1 MFAWTY
7 KDLKGIL
14 LELAQNRIDL
24 NTSIPLAHQTRY
36 ILNLNYAAAIK
47 QDIDKL
53 LTTRFIQPVEEVT

>member
-14 LELAQNRIDL
+14 LELAQNIIDL

-36 ILNLNYAAAIK
+36 ILNLNYVVAIK

-53 LTTRFIQPVEEVT
+53 LIARFIQPV